1 MSCRHSWFS
10 LSPIGVFG
18 ALPLAIGTTGRDLF
32 GSPGWTAAD
41 RHSRHKKTRVRMAIW
56 PFRANL
62 PDRHRRYTQAVPKYR
77 AAGCPGTSG
86 GIPPDNGP
94 MPSVGARRPPGS
106 GPRSPPEVGSCID
119 TCVRMPPKQS
129 RPMAWPPLGFSRCA
143 ASRFT
148 APVAWP
154 RHPRRPR
161 PPSRACRVAPIFI
174 GLIGAKWPEHPRAP
188 LIVIRDE
195 PGWAG
200 ATGASVPCH
209 RFRTAKGRVFR

>member
-86 GIPPDNGP
+86 GRSRRIPPDNEP
-94 MPSVGARRPPGS
+94 MPSVGVRRPPRLARGHSPGS
-106 GPRSPPEVGSCID
+106 QPGVRPCID
-119 TCVRMPPKQS
+119 TCVNVLPKQS
-129 RPMAWPPLGFSRCA
+129 RPMAWPPRLDFPDA
-143 ASRFT
+143 
-148 APVAWP
+148 
-154 RHPRRPR
+154 PR
-161 PPSRACRVAPIFI
+161 PVLPPPWHGRATRAARDRLHALAVSRRYSL
-174 GLIGAKWPEHPRAP
+174 G
-188 LIVIRDE
+188 
-195 PGWAG
+195 
-200 ATGASVPCH
+200 
-209 RFRTAKGRVFR
+209 